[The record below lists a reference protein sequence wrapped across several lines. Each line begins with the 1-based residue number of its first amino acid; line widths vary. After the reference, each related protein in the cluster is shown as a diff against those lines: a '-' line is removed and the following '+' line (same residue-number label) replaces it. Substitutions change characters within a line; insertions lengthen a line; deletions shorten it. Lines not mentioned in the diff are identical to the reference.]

1 MKKDELKIGVE
12 LGVEV
17 IYETNL
23 TFEELVEKNRLLD
36 EQDRIARENANNG

>member
-1 MKKDELKIGVE
+1 MDTKIGVE
-12 LGVEV
+12 LGVEI
-17 IYETNL
+17 IYENEL